1 MPAPKD
7 SMKRDVEVNHRL
19 NLLGFHVFQIWESDI
34 KHNTQESTM
43 RILNMIKNKEVV
55 NRMWFG

>member
-7 SMKRDVEVNHRL
+7 PMKKIAFYAHL
-19 NLLGFHVFQIWESDI
+19 SNLYKGKKQSESDI